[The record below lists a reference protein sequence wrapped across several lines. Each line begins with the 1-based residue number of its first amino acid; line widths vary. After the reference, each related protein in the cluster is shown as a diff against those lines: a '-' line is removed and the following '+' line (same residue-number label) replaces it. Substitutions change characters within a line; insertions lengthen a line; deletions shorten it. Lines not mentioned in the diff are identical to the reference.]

1 MLPISGLQ
9 HTLQWSGG
17 GADLPCAPT
26 EAVQVQVQVHARVQD
41 APRSRNAR
49 RRAERRDSAR
59 AVRAEQGLTR
69 TRVSVPSVSER
80 TKDRP
85 ERHRTPATS
94 PNHQTC
100 ASFQNPVHRSW
111 QRFAHAGVAA
121 ALVVLARGGRAAARA
136 PLEATTQLEAAD
148 GASDGCREQGGRRV
162 ERPAV
167 AGAPR
172 RRW

>member
-17 GADLPCAPT
+17 GADLSCAPT
-26 EAVQVQVQVHARVQD
+26 EAVQVHARVQD

-59 AVRAEQGLTR
+59 SVRAAQGLTR

-85 ERHRTPATS
+85 EVT
-94 PNHQTC
+94 
-100 ASFQNPVHRSW
+100 
-111 QRFAHAGVAA
+111 
-121 ALVVLARGGRAAARA
+121 L
-136 PLEATTQLEAAD
+136 
-148 GASDGCREQGGRRV
+148 
-162 ERPAV
+162 
-167 AGAPR
+167 
-172 RRW
+172 

>member
-26 EAVQVQVQVHARVQD
+26 EAVQVHARVQD

-59 AVRAEQGLTR
+59 SVRAAQGLTR

-85 ERHRTPATS
+85 EVT
-94 PNHQTC
+94 
-100 ASFQNPVHRSW
+100 
-111 QRFAHAGVAA
+111 
-121 ALVVLARGGRAAARA
+121 L
-136 PLEATTQLEAAD
+136 
-148 GASDGCREQGGRRV
+148 
-162 ERPAV
+162 
-167 AGAPR
+167 
-172 RRW
+172 